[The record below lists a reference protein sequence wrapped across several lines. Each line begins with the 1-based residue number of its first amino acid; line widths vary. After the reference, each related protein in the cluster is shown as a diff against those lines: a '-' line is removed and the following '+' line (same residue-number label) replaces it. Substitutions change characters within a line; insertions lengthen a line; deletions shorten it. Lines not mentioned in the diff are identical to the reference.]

1 MQPITRSL
9 TLICAAVSLVGGPG
23 LQGVAFAQEARP
35 FATSGE
41 YDRPAKMRHQSRS
54 VVIASHGMV
63 ATSQPLAAQVGL
75 DMLRAGGTAADAAI
89 ATCAMMGLV
98 EPMDAGIGG
107 DLFVLYWDHKTQK
120 LYGLNASGRS
130 PYALN
135 RDVFRSRGMAEIPE
149 EGVLSWSV
157 PGCVDGWDQLRQR
170 FGTMTFTQLLA
181 PTIQYAEEGFPV
193 TEVIAGLWANEQ
205 QGAMKYADTKTTFF
219 PNGRPPAI
227 GEVFRNPN
235 LAASL
240 RLISQGGRD
249 AFYRG
254 PIAGQIVAASKA
266 LGGFF
271 SLKDFEDHRSEW
283 VEPVS
288 TNYRGHD
295 VWELPPNGQG
305 IAALEIL
312 NILEGYD
319 IHAMGRNSP
328 DYWHLFIEAKK
339 LAYADRAKYIGDPAY
354 HKLPVAEL
362 ISKNYAAR
370 QRKQIDMRHAATS
383 VDAGDPLLAKK
394 GDTIYLCVVDK
405 DRNCCSLIQSNYWG
419 FGSYVVPGKTG
430 FVIQNRGSQFSLD
443 PKHVN
448 SLEPHKRPFHT
459 IIPAMVT
466 KDGKPWL
473 CFGVMGGDFQPQ
485 GHTQIVVNMIDFG
498 LDVQAAGDAGRIRHD
513 GSQTPTGQP
522 MTPPG
527 GTLDIESG
535 IPDATIAELLRRGHQ
550 IDRKGGDTFGGYE
563 GIWIDQ
569 KHGTL
574 HGATEPRK
582 DGTPVGY

>member
-1 MQPITRSL
+1 
-9 TLICAAVSLVGGPG
+9 
-23 LQGVAFAQEARP
+23 
-35 FATSGE
+35 
-41 YDRPAKMRHQSRS
+41 
-54 VVIASHGMV
+54 
-63 ATSQPLAAQVGL
+63 
-75 DMLRAGGTAADAAI
+75 
-89 ATCAMMGLV
+89 
-98 EPMDAGIGG
+98 
-107 DLFVLYWDHKTQK
+107 
-120 LYGLNASGRS
+120 
-130 PYALN
+130 
-135 RDVFRSRGMAEIPE
+135 
-149 EGVLSWSV
+149 
-157 PGCVDGWDQLRQR
+157 
-170 FGTMTFTQLLA
+170 MTFKQLLA

-205 QGAMKYADTKTTFF
+205 QGAMKYADTRATFF

-227 GEVFRNPN
+227 GEIFRNPH

-240 RLISQGGRD
+240 RAISQGGRD

-254 PIAGQIVAASKA
+254 PIAAEIVAASKT

-271 SLKDFEDHRSEW
+271 SLRDFEDHRSEW

-319 IHAMGRNSP
+319 IQAMGRNSP

-354 HKLPVAEL
+354 HKLPIAEL

-370 QRKQIDMRHAATS
+370 QRKRIDMRHAATS

-466 KDGKPWL
+466 KEGKPWL

-485 GHTQIVVNMIDFG
+485 GHTQILVNMIDFG

-569 KHGTL
+569 QHGTL

-582 DGTPVGY
+582 DGAAVGY